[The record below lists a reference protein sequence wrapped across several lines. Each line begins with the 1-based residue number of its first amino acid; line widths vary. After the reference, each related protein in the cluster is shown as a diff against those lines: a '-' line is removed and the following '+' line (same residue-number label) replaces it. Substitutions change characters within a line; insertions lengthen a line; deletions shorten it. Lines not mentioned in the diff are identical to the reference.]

1 VTGTS
6 FGRGGASGDY
16 ATVAYSAA
24 TGRRLWVGRYNGPG
38 NGFDG
43 ASALAVSPAGTRVFV
58 TGQSQGRG
66 TGSLAD
72 DYATVAYSAA
82 TGRQLWVSRY
92 TGPPR
97 KSRDNGASALAV
109 SPGGSRV
116 FVTGYSFGRVT
127 RFDYATVAY
136 SAATGRQLWV
146 SRYNGAGNGFDAA
159 ASVAVSP
166 GGSRVFVTGYS
177 AGGTGSG
184 DYATVAYSAA
194 AGKQQ
199 WVSRY
204 NGPASLYDAAC
215 CVAVSP
221 AGTAVFVTGY
231 GYDMTTKLRLRH
243 RCLPRLRPPVLPGQR
258 IARAARPRVADRPI
272 PAGPGERTVRSVRA
286 DQGQA

>member
-72 DYATVAYSAA
+72 
-82 TGRQLWVSRY
+82 
-92 TGPPR
+92 
-97 KSRDNGASALAV
+97 
-109 SPGGSRV
+109 
-116 FVTGYSFGRVT
+116 
-127 RFDYATVAY
+127 DYATVAY

>member
-1 VTGTS
+1 MRRWPMTPPPAGGCGWVSRCNGPSNRFDAASAVAVSPSGTTVSVTGTS

-146 SRYNGAGNGFDAA
+146 SRYNG
-159 ASVAVSP
+159 
-166 GGSRVFVTGYS
+166 
-177 AGGTGSG
+177 
-184 DYATVAYSAA
+184 
-194 AGKQQ
+194 
-199 WVSRY
+199 
-204 NGPASLYDAAC
+204 PANVYDAAC
-215 CVAVSP
+215 SVAVSP

>member
-1 VTGTS
+1 MRRWPMTPPPAGGCGWVSRCNGPSNRFDAASAVAVSPSGTTVSVTGTS

-43 ASALAVSPAGTRVFV
+43 ASALAVSPAG
-58 TGQSQGRG
+58 
-66 TGSLAD
+66 
-72 DYATVAYSAA
+72 
-82 TGRQLWVSRY
+82 
-92 TGPPR
+92 
-97 KSRDNGASALAV
+97 
-109 SPGGSRV
+109 SRV
-116 FVTGYSFGRVT
+116 FVTGHSYGRVT
-127 RFDYATVAY
+127 GFDYATVAY

-159 ASVAVSP
+159 AS
-166 GGSRVFVTGYS
+166 
-177 AGGTGSG
+177 
-184 DYATVAYSAA
+184 
-194 AGKQQ
+194 
-199 WVSRY
+199 
-204 NGPASLYDAAC
+204 
-215 CVAVSP
+215 VAVSP

>member
-1 VTGTS
+1 MRRWPMTPPPAGGCGWVSRCNGPSNRFDAASAVAVSPSGTTVSVTGTS

-38 NGFDG
+38 NGFD
-43 ASALAVSPAGTRVFV
+43 
-58 TGQSQGRG
+58 
-66 TGSLAD
+66 
-72 DYATVAYSAA
+72 
-82 TGRQLWVSRY
+82 
-92 TGPPR
+92 
-97 KSRDNGASALAV
+97 GASALAV

-231 GYDMTTKLRLRH
+231 GYDMTTSSDY
-243 RCLPRLRPPVLPGQR
+243 
-258 IARAARPRVADRPI
+258 ATVAYR
-272 PAGPGERTVRSVRA
+272 G
-286 DQGQA
+286 